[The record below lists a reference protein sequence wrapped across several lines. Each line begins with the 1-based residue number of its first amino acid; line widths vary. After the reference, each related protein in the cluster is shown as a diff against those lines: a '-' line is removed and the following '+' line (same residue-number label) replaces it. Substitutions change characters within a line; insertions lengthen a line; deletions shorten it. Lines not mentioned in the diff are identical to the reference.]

1 MFCQKNVC
9 MLRKL
14 KGKEKISAWETV
26 RHLFEFYLRA
36 FQCHLWQCF
45 PYRLP
50 DILHRMPLTR
60 QRSLICLKIKQQM

>member
-26 RHLFEFYLRA
+26 RHLVLFEGISMPSVAVFSLQTARYL
-36 FQCHLWQCF
+36 
-45 PYRLP
+45 
-50 DILHRMPLTR
+50 T
-60 QRSLICLKIKQQM
+60 